1 MKHYLAKTEPSV
13 YSIDD
18 LERDRKTVWDG
29 VTNPQAVKAIRAMQP
44 GDRVFLYHSG
54 DVRAVVGIA
63 NVLSAGRDDAKNP
76 KSAVVDLAYGGRL
89 DPPTSLAD
97 IKQSGMFD
105 DWALVRQSR
114 LSTMEAPEEFVQWMR
129 ARYPNA
135 TI

>member
-1 MKHYLAKTEPSV
+1 MKHYLAKTEPTV

-29 VTNPQAVKAIRAMQP
+29 VTNPQAVKSIRAMQP

-63 NVLSAGRDDAKNP
+63 NVLSEGRADAGNP
-76 KSAVVDLAYGGRL
+76 KSAVVDLAYAGRL

-97 IKQSGMFD
+97 IKQSGRFD
-105 DWALVRQSR
+105 GWALVRQSR
-114 LSTMEAPEEFVQWMR
+114 LSTMEAPDEFVQWMR
-129 ARYPNA
+129 ARYPHA
-135 TI
+135 KI

>member
-1 MKHYLAKTEPSV
+1 MKHYLAKTEPAV

-29 VTNPQAVKAIRAMQP
+29 VTNPQAVKAIRAMKP

-63 NVLSAGRDDAKNP
+63 TVLSEGRDDAGNP

-97 IKQSGMFD
+97 IKQSGRFD

-114 LSTMEAPEEFVQWMR
+114 LSTMEAPDEFVQWMR
-129 ARYPNA
+129 ARYPHA
-135 TI
+135 KI

>member
-1 MKHYLAKTEPSV
+1 MKYYLAKTEPSV

-18 LERDRKTVWDG
+18 LERDRRTVWDG

-63 NVLSAGRDDAKNP
+63 TVLSAGRDDAKNP
-76 KSAVVDLAYGGRL
+76 KSTVVDLAYGGRL
-89 DPPTSLAD
+89 DPPTSLAG

-114 LSTMEAPEEFVQWMR
+114 LSTMEAPDKFVQWMR
-129 ARYPNA
+129 ARYPHA
-135 TI
+135 SI

>member
-1 MKHYLAKTEPSV
+1 MKHYLAKTEPTV

-18 LERDRKTVWDG
+18 LERDRQTVWDG

-63 NVLSAGRDDAKNP
+63 NVLSEGRDDAGNP
-76 KSAVVDLAYGGRL
+76 KSAVVDLAYAGRL

-97 IKQSGMFD
+97 IKQSGRFD

-114 LSTMEAPEEFVQWMR
+114 LSTMQAPHEFVQWMR
-129 ARYPNA
+129 ARYPHA
-135 TI
+135 KI

>member
-1 MKHYLAKTEPSV
+1 MKHYLAKTEPTV

-18 LERDRKTVWDG
+18 LERDRQTVWDG
-29 VTNPQAVKAIRAMQP
+29 VTNPQAVRAIRAMQP

-63 NVLSAGRDDAKNP
+63 NVLSEGRDDAKNL
-76 KSAVVDLAYGGRL
+76 KSAVVDLAYAGRL

-97 IKQSGMFD
+97 IKQSGRFD

-114 LSTMEAPEEFVQWMR
+114 LSTMQAPHEFVQWMR
-129 ARYPNA
+129 ARYPHA
-135 TI
+135 KI

>member
-1 MKHYLAKTEPSV
+1 MKHYLAKTEPTV

-29 VTNPQAVKAIRAMQP
+29 VTNPQAVKAIRAMKP

-54 DVRAVVGIA
+54 GVSAVVGIA
-63 NVLSAGRDDAKNP
+63 TVLSEGRDDAGNP

-105 DWALVRQSR
+105 DWALVRQPR
-114 LSTMEAPEEFVQWMR
+114 LSTMEAPEKFVQWMR
-129 ARYPNA
+129 ARYPKA